1 MESGLYNNFHRLI
14 ECIYNQCSDGIH
26 CICSCFFKNKYKCE
40 ICETRYNSK
49 HDLASHIRKSH
60 SEIYAWGSSKKFR
73 EILETE
79 KLI

>member
-1 MESGLYNNFHRLI
+1 MESGLYNNFYRLVI
-14 ECIYNQCSDGIH
+14 CIYNQSLDCIH
-26 CICSCFFKNKYKCE
+26 YICCCLLNNKYKCE

-49 HDLASHIRKSH
+49 HTLASHIRESH
-60 SEIYAWGSSKKFR
+60 REIYAWGSSKKIR